1 MTLHAHFG
9 EILHYQ
15 ADGTP
20 EYFSDGL
27 LLVDESSGTIRE
39 CTDAAQHP
47 ELPAHIAQT
56 RHRNAL
62 LMPGF
67 IDSHCHYPQI
77 DIMASYGEQLL
88 DWLNQYT
95 FPAEAEFADAAHARA
110 VAEFFLDELQNA
122 GTTTAMVFATS
133 HPQSAD
139 AFFSAAAA
147 RNMRHICGKVLMD
160 RNAPAELLDSAES
173 GYADSRALIERWHNQ
188 GRLKYAITPRFAIT
202 STPGQLALAG
212 RLLAEHPGVYLQTHL
227 AENHAEIDY
236 TLRLF
241 PERSSYLDVY
251 RHYGLLG
258 PTSTF
263 AHGIHLNDAE
273 RRQLG
278 ESGSQIAFCPSS
290 NLFLGSG
297 LFDLPASR
305 AHCGVSFA
313 SDIGAGS
320 SYCMLHTLAAA
331 YQVCQL
337 KGHALSAHEAF
348 YSITQGNARS
358 LRLDAHIGNFNTGKE
373 ADFVALDW
381 QATPLLA
388 RRTARCNTLEEK
400 LFALMMLGDERAVQA
415 TYIAGKAV

>member
-9 EILHYQ
+9 EILHYLP
-15 ADGTP
+15 DGRP

-27 LLVDESSGTIRE
+27 LLVDEDSGTIIE
-39 CTDAAQHP
+39 CTAAQSRP
-47 ELPAHIAQT
+47 DLPDHIRQT
-56 RHRNAL
+56 RHPNAL

-139 AFFSAAAA
+139 AFFEAARA

-160 RNAPAELLDSAES
+160 RNAPAALLDSARS
-173 GYADSRALIERWHNQ
+173 GYANSKTLIERWHNQ
-188 GRLKYAITPRFAIT
+188 GRLKYAVTPRFAIT
-202 STPGQLALAG
+202 STPEQLASAG
-212 RLLAEHPGVYLQTHL
+212 KLLAEYPGVYLQTHL
-227 AENHAEIDY
+227 AENHAEIDF
-236 TLRLF
+236 TATLF
-241 PERSSYLDVY
+241 PERKSYLDVY
-251 RHYGLLG
+251 EHYGLLG
-258 PTSTF
+258 ATSTF

-273 RRQLG
+273 RRRLG
-278 ESGSQIAFCPSS
+278 DSGSQIAFCPSS

-297 LFDLPASR
+297 LFNLSASR
-305 AHCGVSFA
+305 ALCGVSFA
-313 SDIGAGS
+313 SDIGAGN
-320 SYCMLHTLAAA
+320 SYCMLATLAAA

-337 KGHALSAHEAF
+337 QGYALSAHEAF
-348 YSITQGNARS
+348 YSITQGNAQS

-373 ADFVALDW
+373 ADFIALDW

-388 RRTARCNTLEEK
+388 RRTARCRSLEEK
-400 LFALMMLGDERAVQA
+400 LFALMMLGDDRAVKA
-415 TYIAGKAV
+415 TYIAGKKV